1 MKLLSLTPKAD
12 GNQLYQLRMT
22 FAGQPDKRLTAGM
35 NVEVGIVVEDTA
47 SARGIAVP
55 LCAIFRDNETGE
67 PCVWVFGAD
76 STARKRPVVLGGT
89 DTEGRA
95 VVVEGLTGEERIVR
109 AGVHVL
115 RDGERVRV
123 IEKPSK
129 TNVGGL
135 L

>member
-1 MKLLSLTPKAD
+1 
-12 GNQLYQLRMT
+12 
-22 FAGQPDKRLTAGM
+22 M

-47 SARGIAVP
+47 SARGVAVP
-55 LCAIFRDNETGE
+55 LCALFRDNGTGE
-67 PCVWVFGAD
+67 PSVWVFGAD
-76 STARKRPVVLGGT
+76 STVCKRPVVLGGT
-89 DTEGRA
+89 DAEGRA
-95 VVVEGLTGEERIVR
+95 VVVKGLTGEERIVQ